1 MTLRKSL
8 ATTLLLAVSAA
19 PGWVLASCDFDAD
32 SADGLDFADRI
43 IDCEETSKP
52 ERQALPAVA
61 VEKLYSE
68 VGSAEISEHR
78 VVAPGSLN
86 HTANR
91 RFEAREEYSLRAD
104 ASFESSVTLA
114 VQRLHLQ
121 MAHHCSRG
129 WELNSQRSQAKRDIS
144 DPLRSGKYFL
154 IYQFT
159 CSDER

>member
-8 ATTLLLAVSAA
+8 ATTLLLAFASA
-19 PGWVLASCDFDAD
+19 PGWGLANCDFDAD

-43 IDCEETSKP
+43 IDCDETSKP

-68 VGSAEISEHR
+68 VGSKGIIEHR

-104 ASFESSVTLA
+104 AAFESSVTLA

-129 WELNSQRSQAKRDIS
+129 WELNSQRSEAKRDIS

-159 CSDER
+159 CNNEG